1 MKHKLITLFFLI
13 ALGFSFNLI
22 TPTDSKA
29 GAFGC
34 AKNADGAIIVQR
46 LGEKFFDFR

>member
-1 MKHKLITLFFLI
+1 MKHKLITFFFLI

-29 GAFGC
+29 GEFGC
-34 AKNADGAIIVQR
+34 AKDANGAIIVQR
-46 LGEKFFDFR
+46 LTDTFF